1 MTSGDIVACVQSMIA
16 SPQQLAA
23 LLGKFVMQLNRASS
37 PELFRMLGELGLSF
51 TQMKALHVL
60 LEAGDVNVKD
70 VAERLGMSLPAMS
83 RALDGLVAREYVE
96 RLESPTDRRAR
107 LVRLLPA
114 GRAILTEIE
123 QSRRAAL
130 EELAASLTDEERT
143 ALHASLVP
151 IVERIHRS

>member
-1 MTSGDIVACVQSMIA
+1 MIA

-37 PELFRMLGELGLSF
+37 PELFRMLGELELSF

-70 VAERLGMSLPAMS
+70 VAGRLGMSLPAMS
-83 RALDGLVAREYVE
+83 RALDGLVNRGYVE

-130 EELAASLTDEERT
+130 EELAALLTDEERT
-143 ALHASLVP
+143 GLHDSLLP

>member
-1 MTSGDIVACVQSMIA
+1 MIA
-16 SPQQLAA
+16 SPQQLAE
-23 LLGKFVMQLNRASS
+23 LLGRFVMQLNRASS

-51 TQMKALHVL
+51 TQMKALHLL
-60 LEAGDVNVKD
+60 LEGGDVNVKD

-83 RALDGLVAREYVE
+83 RALDGLARRGYVQ

-123 QSRRAAL
+123 QTRRAAL
-130 EELAASLTDEERT
+130 EELASSLSDEERS
-143 ALHASLVP
+143 ALHSSLLPV
-151 IVERIHRS
+151 VERIHRP

>member
-1 MTSGDIVACVQSMIA
+1 MIA

-51 TQMKALHVL
+51 TQMKALHLL
-60 LEAGDVNVKD
+60 LEGGDVNVKD

-83 RALDGLVAREYVE
+83 RALDGLVGRGYVE

-123 QSRRAAL
+123 HSRLAAL
-130 EELAASLTDEERT
+130 EELATSLTDEERA
-143 ALHASLVP
+143 ALHASLLPV
-151 IVERIHRS
+151 VERIHRS